1 MRRVYFNRHI
11 VDRNNSR
18 KALITIYGIR
28 TYADWNA
35 EIAHIASSNGWIFAP
50 FTYGYFEW
58 TQLASPTERNRIVDQ
73 FRSHIDDIF
82 DRYHCDISV
91 IAHSFGTYVV
101 IKYLLGF
108 DRPPVSIDTLIL
120 TGSILTENL
129 NLRRLKGKAAVIV
142 NEVAPNDNVVAW
154 ARAATLWG
162 DNLVGQSG
170 VVGFRQKSA
179 RLEQRVSE
187 IFDHNNI
194 IKRDVV
200 AHRWMPLLEVGIG
213 LGRQEAMDQE
223 FSKLRR
229 RRTTK

>member
-1 MRRVYFNRHI
+1 MYFSAPFHKYAHPRQLFKIILSNEIGRNVGVININLFDKEGHALWDEVHEVDDATVEIVRRVYFNRHI

-18 KALITIYGIR
+18 KALITIHGIR

-50 FTYGYFEW
+50 FTYGSTFEW

-142 NEVAPNDNVVAW
+142 NEVCPE
-154 ARAATLWG
+154 R
-162 DNLVGQSG
+162 
-170 VVGFRQKSA
+170 
-179 RLEQRVSE
+179 
-187 IFDHNNI
+187 
-194 IKRDVV
+194 
-200 AHRWMPLLEVGIG
+200 
-213 LGRQEAMDQE
+213 
-223 FSKLRR
+223 
-229 RRTTK
+229 